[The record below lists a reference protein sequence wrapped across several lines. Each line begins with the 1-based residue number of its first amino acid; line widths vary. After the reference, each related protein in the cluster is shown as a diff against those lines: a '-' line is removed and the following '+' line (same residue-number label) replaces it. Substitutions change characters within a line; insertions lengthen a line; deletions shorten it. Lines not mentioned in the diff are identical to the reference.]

1 MKPPYAERVAQTLIE
16 QLEQGT
22 APLVKP
28 WRAGERFMPYNPI
41 SAQTYRG
48 INAFNLLMAGSQYS
62 DARWLTYGQA
72 RSLGGQVRRGETGA
86 VIQYWKFREQ
96 HTLLDETGVPV
107 LDAQGEPIKL
117 TAELERPQLFSAVV
131 FNAEQADGLPPVPS
145 RRPPSER
152 QRHEIVEQI
161 LAGLGITLR
170 HVSGDR
176 AAYHPGTDAI
186 TLPER
191 GHFPTADAYYA
202 AALPQAARATGHSGR
217 LGRDL
222 THPRGS
228 PGHAR
233 EQLRVAIA
241 SLILGEEL
249 GVGYH
254 PGQHGAVVGQWI
266 TILQEEP
273 AEIFR
278 AAADAETIVR
288 FLRQFVPQ
296 LSEKTI
302 LTPTQAGEG
311 DATAMSQEL
320 AGKRTYLSVPY
331 AERQEAKRFGARWD
345 RNARSWYIAAGT
357 PLAPVERWRRPN
369 IRPPLQI
376 PEDPRHEFGEALR
389 RAGLLIDG
397 LPEMDGKLRRVR
409 VDGDRRGGKSGAYA
423 GFLDGYPAGYIE
435 NFKTGLK
442 ENWKASASGARLTEE
457 DRERLFR
464 ESAERR
470 AIREDRA
477 KAIHN
482 QTIGLLIAYL
492 DQLAPATADH
502 PYLCSKA
509 VGRHGVGIGVSRA
522 PLNVFAG
529 EDKPQVWGH
538 SGNLIIP
545 LHTVDGQ
552 LVGAQSVG
560 PDGHKSFPRGCRWG
574 GGMYLITGRI
584 PPRGVLSTIVIAE
597 GYATAATIHE
607 LTGLPVAA
615 ALTAGNLETVAKAC
629 RDRYPGAEIYIAG
642 DNDHQRERQLGPDGR
657 PKKNVGREA
666 ATRAAHASGAT
677 TVLPPFAEHEHGSDW
692 NDLAKL
698 KGAQEWQR
706 LWRAG
711 IDATKLEIEAGRDG
725 QVRQDAVEAAKPR
738 SLLEKVMR
746 AVKR

>member
-1 MKPPYAERVAQTLIE
+1 MKRPYAEMVAQTLIE

-28 WRAGERFMPYNPI
+28 WRAGERFMPFNPI
-41 SAQTYRG
+41 GGRTYHG
-48 INAFNLLMAGSQYS
+48 INALNLLMAGSQYS
-62 DARWLTYGQA
+62 DARWLTFSQA

-96 HTLLDETGVPV
+96 HMLLNETGAPV
-107 LDAQGEPIKL
+107 RNEQGEPIKVA
-117 TAELERPQLFSAVV
+117 TELERPQVFSAVV
-131 FNAEQADGLPPVPS
+131 FNAEQADGLPPAPS
-145 RRPPSER
+145 RQPPPEW
-152 QRHEIVEQI
+152 QRHEIAEQI
-161 LAGLGITLR
+161 LAGLGVTLR

-176 AAYHPGTDAI
+176 AAYHPGTDTI

-191 GHFPTADAYYA
+191 GHFPTADAYCT
-202 AALPQAARATGHSGR
+202 AALPQAARAAGHSGR

-228 PGHAR
+228 PGYAR

-241 SLILGEEL
+241 SLIFGEEL
-249 GVGYH
+249 GVGYD
-254 PGQHGAVVGQWI
+254 PGEHSAYARHWI
-266 TILQEEP
+266 PILRDNPQ
-273 AEIFR
+273 EIFR
-278 AAADAETIVR
+278 AAIDAETIVH

-296 LSEKTI
+296 PKEEIGDRAAIATKPDAAATSHEV
-302 LTPTQAGEG
+302 AGE
-311 DATAMSQEL
+311 
-320 AGKRTYLSVPY
+320 RTYLAVPY
-331 AERQEAKRFGARWD
+331 SERQEAKRLGARWD
-345 RNARSWYIAAGT
+345 RDARSWYIAEGT
-357 PLAPVERWRRPN
+357 SLGPFECWRRESY
-369 IRPPLQI
+369 RQRMRV
-376 PEDPRHEFGEALR
+376 PEDPRQEFGEALL
-389 RAGLLIDG
+389 RAGLLLDG

-409 VDGDRRGGKSGAYA
+409 VDGDRRGAKSGAYA

-457 DRERLFR
+457 DRERLLR
-464 ESAERR
+464 EVAERR

-482 QTIGLLIAYL
+482 ETIGLLIPYL
-492 DQLAPATADH
+492 DMLAPATADH
-502 PYLCSKA
+502 PYLRSKA
-509 VGRHGVGIGVSRA
+509 VGRHGVGIGVSRG
-522 PLNVFAG
+522 PLKIFAG
-529 EDKPQVWGH
+529 EDKPQVWSHAGD
-538 SGNLIIP
+538 LIIP
-545 LHTVDGQ
+545 LHTIDGQ
-552 LVGAQSVG
+552 LVGAQSIG
-560 PDGHKSFPRGCRWG
+560 TDGRKSFPRGCRWG

-584 PPRGVLSTIVIAE
+584 PTRGALSPIVIAE

-629 RDRYPGAEIYIAG
+629 RDRHPSVEIYIAG
-642 DNDHQRERQLGPDGR
+642 DNDHQKERELGPGGR

-666 ATRAAHASGAT
+666 ASKAAQASGAA

-698 KGAQEWQR
+698 KGAPEWQR
-706 LWRAG
+706 LWRAD
-711 IDATKLEIEAGRDG
+711 IEAAKQEIEAGRDWL
-725 QVRQDAVEAAKPR
+725 VRPDAAEAAKPR
-738 SLLEKVMR
+738 PLFEKIIR